1 MPQGEAHRHEPPI
14 PQDEVRVDMKK
25 NDAELQEEKKQPAP
39 QAAEEAKQ
47 EPVKDEVQG
56 HPMQSENKQ
65 DANAEDS
72 AKHPQVAVRREGAD
86 AGGGGVKSNE
96 VPEEPVAKKAE
107 KHDLVKDPLAGNVAV
122 VEVQGGK
129 AAKAPEVAA
138 KGKCESPAVYGGLV
152 CVWGGRGALSDNAVL
167 TLECLLIH

>member
-1 MPQGEAHRHEPPI
+1 
-14 PQDEVRVDMKK
+14 MKK

-39 QAAEEAKQ
+39 QPAEEAKQ

-56 HPMQSENKQ
+56 HPVQSENKQ

-96 VPEEPVAKKAE
+96 VPEEPVANAGKDQDGSLVKKAE

-122 VEVQGGK
+122 AEVQGGK

-138 KGKCESPAVYGGLV
+138 KGKRESPHCLWWLG
-152 CVWGGRGALSDNAVL
+152 VWRGALSDNAVL